1 MPPVLETPRLK
12 HFRTT
17 REWGCLGHSAPL
29 PPPPVSV
36 SGVADAEDVKVYV
49 LRVPT
54 TPRTGCRATCASQGS
69 REQNTAVCRKVTVVK
84 NELRLGSMVGA
95 YEQKRTAVEELTD
108 QWIAALRRKAVIKRK
123 KVHSAHP
130 APCSPPPCTAASCI
144 PDCSFCDGM
153 FEAQHWRRP
162 SGRVESSAAV
172 CAVPGGQPTSRYTA
186 LGDGTPTCIPVHG
199 PGCDGAGDAGQSE
212 AEQEGRGALREVGH
226 DEDDS
231 RRNGVQGVG
240 HEGCPG
246 EGPRRAEALPA

>member
-130 APCSPPPCTAASCI
+130 APCSPPPCTAASC
-144 PDCSFCDGM
+144 S
-153 FEAQHWRRP
+153 P
-162 SGRVESSAAV
+162 SLPTPGVVSAWFSLPLSHFPKCI
-172 CAVPGGQPTSRYTA
+172 CACRDSG
-186 LGDGTPTCIPVHG
+186 LFI
-199 PGCDGAGDAGQSE
+199 
-212 AEQEGRGALREVGH
+212 LRWHV
-226 DEDDS
+226 
-231 RRNGVQGVG
+231 
-240 HEGCPG
+240 
-246 EGPRRAEALPA
+246 